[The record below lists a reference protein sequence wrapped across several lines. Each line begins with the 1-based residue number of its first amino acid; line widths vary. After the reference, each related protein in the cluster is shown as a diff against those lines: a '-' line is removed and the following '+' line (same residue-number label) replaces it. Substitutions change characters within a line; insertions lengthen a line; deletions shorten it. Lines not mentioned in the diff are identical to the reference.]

1 MYSELKQ
8 CFSRKLFFKYL
19 ENIQSL
25 IGTNNLDIC
34 EVVCIPTQRSN
45 IKLVHFIYYQNA
57 FSTAM
62 CLESMADYNLNI
74 EPVHY
79 MIHVGF
85 SVS

>member
-1 MYSELKQ
+1 MFFKET
-8 CFSRKLFFKYL
+8 FFKYL

-34 EVVCIPTQRSN
+34 EVVYIPTQRSN
-45 IKLVHFIYYQNA
+45 IKLVYFIYYQSA
-57 FSTAM
+57 FSTAV
-62 CLESMADYNLNI
+62 CLESMTDYNLNI